1 MMFTG
6 IGRCTMAKTPD
17 RRPNF
22 CFKRTAV
29 WSTIRLGRARV
40 SFDLMN
46 KKKVV
51 RAWMRRNGEIV
62 RANPRASATPPERAR
77 KSVIVQDIT
86 EHKRIEEV
94 VRGSEERLRTIIDQA
109 NAGIARYDRRG
120 RIRFAN
126 PRLCKML
133 GYLKSELEGKTVLEI
148 THAGDIER
156 TKDALERAWSKGAP
170 TEIDKR
176 YIRRDRSIVWV
187 NVCDSVERN
196 AADKPKF
203 IVAVAVDITTRK
215 KAEAALEKSK
225 ELLEKRVHER
235 THELHTANKELKS
248 EIERR
253 KGLEGEILAVS
264 DREQQRLGQELHDGI
279 CQHLTAVAFMA
290 RSVALR
296 LRNHRVIDAADIEKI
311 AELVNNAAADTRNL
325 SRALHQIDVDSAS
338 LVTALQD
345 LVDRE
350 IWRTPCRL
358 EVNPSFRIDNDVAAA
373 HLYRIAREAVINANK
388 HAQARKVVVRLER
401 SRQGMVLRV
410 IDDGVGVSTGP
421 KLKQGL
427 GFHIMNYRAQLTG
440 GRLQIDSPKGGG
452 TCVSC
457 YFPKA
462 APRPTQSHT
471 HKERKRE
478 TGRREEWP
486 RTDLEGKSLSCSGY

>member
-1 MMFTG
+1 MIFTDDD
-6 IGRCTMAKTPD
+6 GRNCWM
-17 RRPNF
+17 
-22 CFKRTAV
+22 
-29 WSTIRLGRARV
+29 RV
-40 SFDLMN
+40 SAAPLLND
-46 KKKVV
+46 
-51 RAWMRRNGEIV
+51 AGTIIG
-62 RANPRASATPPERAR
+62 AT
-77 KSVIVQDIT
+77 VIVQDIT

-94 VRGSEERLRTIIDQA
+94 VRASEERLRTIIDQA

-156 TKDALERAWSKGAP
+156 TKDALERAWRKGAP

-176 YIRRDRSIVWV
+176 YIRKDRSILWV

-196 AADKPKF
+196 GADQPKF

-388 HAQARKVVVRLER
+388 HAQARKVLVRLER

-440 GRLQIDSPKGGG
+440 GHLQIDSPKGGG